1 MRAVRLANAAIFPRG
16 YSFDATM
23 LKAKKVLTHIEFPI
37 LFCLLKKFRIFTRCI
52 ETFHTEVHIKIVE
65 THWEFVARFTSKF

>member
-16 YSFDATM
+16 YSSDATT
-23 LKAKKVLTHIEFPI
+23 LKAKKVLTHIEFLI

-52 ETFHTEVHIKIVE
+52 ETFHIKTVE
-65 THWEFVARFTSKF
+65 RDWDIPFLKEFDF

>member
-23 LKAKKVLTHIEFPI
+23 LKAKKVLTHMEFPT
-37 LFCLLKKFRIFTRCI
+37 FFI
-52 ETFHTEVHIKIVE
+52 EKLRRSADVFE
-65 THWEFVARFTSKF
+65 